1 MATGTTNNCD
11 CDADCSSE
19 IPSESILPVIP
30 PSSIL
35 TVPEPSLL
43 FLPKVVSQ
51 TVSEKHQT
59 SIDTKEAASSH
70 SKDIACDIGV
80 EEANIVTQTTSGGG
94 ATQRQSTPPS
104 FTITITIPIRF
115 NS

>member
-11 CDADCSSE
+11 CDADCSNE

-35 TVPEPSLL
+35 TPDEPSLL

-51 TVSEKHQT
+51 VVSEKQQT
-59 SIDTKEAASSH
+59 SIDTKEAASSQ

-94 ATQRQSTPPS
+94 STGRQSVPQSLS
-104 FTITITIPIRF
+104 FSITIPVYH
-115 NS
+115 NT